1 MNELHS
7 LLNTDEKLKLLY
19 RGSEDTFEASAFHDK
34 CDLKGPTLV
43 IARCDQTGR
52 VFGGFTPL

>member
-19 RGSEDTFEASAFHDK
+19 RGSEETFEASAFHDK

-43 IARCDQTGR
+43 IARCD
-52 VFGGFTPL
+52 